1 MATSTRQARKDAERL
16 RQDLCDT
23 YDDWFRSL
31 FSNSVVVD
39 NLPLELPKRY
49 LLKTLYEQGRIG
61 YDKQTHLFLPCT
73 GVGVDAYGLP
83 TAYNLV
89 GYNGLVLHRKAD
101 EVDILR
107 INDTASGLMPFVDLQ
122 INKIVE
128 FDITIRQNL
137 DAIKTMTI
145 AEVADRATLLSMANI
160 AESRQIGATIA
171 FVNKSANL
179 GNNIATQPTGAQFLV
194 DKLQQARAEVI
205 DEVLQYLGTS
215 VANTEKR
222 ERVQTAEVN
231 ASQGLAVDCIS
242 VMIDTFNHDA
252 EIAGLDLRLRANT
265 SLMKD
270 RATAEQEVKNERD
283 Q

>member
-1 MATSTRQARKDAERL
+1 MATNTRQARKDAERL
-16 RQDLCDT
+16 RQDLYNI
-23 YDDWFRSL
+23 YDNWFRSL

-61 YDKQTHLFLPCT
+61 YDKQTNLFLPCT
-73 GVGVDAYGLP
+73 GVGVDAYGLS

-89 GYNGLVLHRKAD
+89 GYNGLVLHRQAD

-128 FDITIRQNL
+128 FDVTIRQNL
-137 DAIKTMTI
+137 DAVKTMTI

-194 DKLQQARAEVI
+194 DKLQQARVEVI
-205 DEVLQYLGTS
+205 NEVLQYLGTS

-270 RATAEQEVKNERD
+270 RATVEQEVNNERD
-283 Q
+283 K